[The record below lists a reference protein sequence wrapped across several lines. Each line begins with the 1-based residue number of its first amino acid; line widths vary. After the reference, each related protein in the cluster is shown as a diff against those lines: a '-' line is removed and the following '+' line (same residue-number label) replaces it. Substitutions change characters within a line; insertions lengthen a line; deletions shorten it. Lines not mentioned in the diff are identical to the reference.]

1 MKSYKKRKKEKEKRE
16 ILTSAL
22 EHWLTIHFM
31 KVLTSFL
38 WKMKKAIKILIVF
51 FFFFHKTFFS
61 MTPSPP
67 KKKKKRNIGRTITY
81 DSLISMALNILSL
94 S

>member
-38 WKMKKAIKILIVF
+38 WKMKKSIKILIVF

-61 MTPSPP
+61 MTP
-67 KKKKKRNIGRTITY
+67 KKIYIY
-81 DSLISMALNILSL
+81 ILVEQL
-94 S
+94 HMIV

>member
-61 MTPSPP
+61 MSPP
-67 KKKKKRNIGRTITY
+67 QKKKKRNIGRTITY